1 MCRNPFVHCQELIE
15 PRAAASHRHP
25 PAAGTALGA
34 CLVSPQIALRRW
46 WPARSP
52 PPAAVASPD
61 QLGSGRL
68 WPAPHLVINKL
79 PVSRLSV
86 RTCVVADTSNL
97 YQQLKDVLQQFKQ
110 FLDST
115 ALTLKPAI
123 QQLKPMVPQ
132 IGDLLTKLID
142 LMNQLHD
149 AVNQIDVNNIPG
161 LQQVTEF
168 TTGVATVLQ
177 TAESLLPAEK
187 PTIDEVLSDAGV
199 VTPLPSLGDVKQQI
213 LDLITG
219 IIGDLQTLNT

>member
-1 MCRNPFVHCQELIE
+1 M
-15 PRAAASHRHP
+15 
-25 PAAGTALGA
+25 
-34 CLVSPQIALRRW
+34 
-46 WPARSP
+46 
-52 PPAAVASPD
+52 
-61 QLGSGRL
+61 
-68 WPAPHLVINKL
+68 
-79 PVSRLSV
+79 
-86 RTCVVADTSNL
+86 CVVADTSNL

-123 QQLKPMVPQ
+123 QQLNPMVPQ

-149 AVNQIDVNNIPG
+149 AVNQIDVNNISG

-199 VTPLPSLGDVKQQI
+199 VTQLPSLGDVKQQI